1 MEKMSE
7 VTKKVKKQ
15 KEAKAAKEPKK
26 KAELKAA
33 KKPEKVKTP
42 KKRAAKQPKAPKVK
56 KTATV
61 AKSRKGK
68 KIGTTLMTA
77 FLVLIVVSVLQGV
90 ISSVTASNAVTGQ
103 YEAAADNTV
112 SATGRYMEMLTGN
125 LKTKMTELLVDENFV
140 AYYTK
145 YYEELD
151 RDSAVMRENLQYDLG
166 VTQITM
172 DYLEDFFVF
181 AKQGRSIFSTMA
193 KYELPSDM
201 YESFQTTDTAAYLKG
216 NNVQSAWLGYH
227 EYIDTPTHHSAD
239 DYAFFFIS
247 QFADAKEGMVV
258 FDVSRKYMAELFE
271 EMEFGD
277 GTIKAIVT
285 VDGRETI
292 VQETD
297 GESVLQPVDTVV
309 FSGQD
314 FYDKAVAGKA
324 ESGTSD
330 VKYNGK
336 SYQFNFYKIGKTGL
350 LLCTLIPK
358 TVISSQTMAIKV
370 VAVVAVLIAA
380 AFAVV
385 IGLQMSRGIGGEV
398 KNIDRVMKQVEQG
411 DLTCMVTTKRKDEF
425 KTLADSITGMLQR
438 MRELIV
444 TTSGFGTRVEEAAD
458 EVSATS
464 GTVYTAMEGI
474 SQAMNDVAG
483 GVQQQAED
491 TEQCMVKMRDFS
503 EKLQTVCEQ
512 TDTMNQSTDKAMAAL
527 KQGREK
533 VFVLNE
539 KSEETMRV
547 TKALVS
553 NIAEVQYQSDHIG
566 GIVNTINDIA
576 EQTNLL
582 SLNASIEAARAGEH
596 GRGFAVVAEEIR
608 KLADQ
613 SLQAS
618 SEIQGII
625 ETICTKT
632 QVTTD
637 AAGEAEGM
645 LRLQQESL
653 QETNAI
659 FEEILECVDGL
670 VMGLKKAL
678 GNMNEMMASKDEMV
692 DSISSISSVSEEV
705 AASAQEV
712 TATITEQ
719 LFVLQQLSE
728 QANQLDA
735 RSKELAEAMQRFKA

>member
-1 MEKMSE
+1 MEKISE
-7 VTKKVKKQ
+7 VTEKAKVQKTPKMLKKPKKQ
-15 KEAKAAKEPKK
+15 KTAEKVKEPKK
-26 KAELKAA
+26 KKGALA
-33 KKPEKVKTP
+33 KGS
-42 KKRAAKQPKAPKVK
+42 
-56 KTATV
+56 
-61 AKSRKGK
+61 KSK
-68 KIGTTLMTA
+68 KIGTTLLTA
-77 FLVLIVVSVLQGV
+77 FFVLIGVSILQGV

-103 YEAAADNTV
+103 YETAADNTV
-112 SATGRYMEMLTGN
+112 SATGRYMEMLTSN

-151 RDSAVMRENLQYDLG
+151 RESAVMRENLQYDLG
-166 VTQITM
+166 VTQISM
-172 DYLEDFFVF
+172 EYLEDFFVF
-181 AKQGRSIFSTMA
+181 AKQGKSIFSTMA

-201 YESFQTTDTAAYLKG
+201 YTTFQTTDTAAYLKE
-216 NNVQSAWLGYH
+216 NNVQTAWLGYH
-227 EYIDTPTHHSAD
+227 DYIDTPTHHSTE
-239 DYAFFFIS
+239 DYAFFLVS

-258 FDVSRKYMAELFE
+258 FDVSRKYLAELFG

-277 GTIKAIVT
+277 GTIKAVIT
-285 VDGRETI
+285 VDGRET
-292 VQETD
+292 VVKETD
-297 GESVLQPVDTVV
+297 GESVLQSVDTVV

-314 FYDKAVAGKA
+314 FYTKAVAGKA
-324 ESGTSD
+324 GSGTSD
-330 VKYNGK
+330 VRYNGK

-350 LLCTLIPK
+350 MLCTLIPK
-358 TVISSQTMAIKV
+358 TVISSQTVAIKIA
-370 VAVVAVLIAA
+370 AVVAVLIAA
-380 AFAVV
+380 VFAVV
-385 IGLQMSRGIGGEV
+385 IGLQMSKSIGGEV
-398 KNIDRVMKQVEQG
+398 TNIDRVMKQVEQG
-411 DLTCMVTTKRKDEF
+411 DLTCTVTTKRKDEF

-438 MRELIV
+438 MRELIRNM
-444 TTSGFGTRVEEAAD
+444 SGFGMRVEEAAD

-533 VFVLNE
+533 VSVLNE
-539 KSEETMRV
+539 KSEETMRMAKV
-547 TKALVS
+547 LVN

-618 SEIQGII
+618 GEIQGII

-637 AAGEAEGM
+637 TAGEAEEM

-659 FEEILECVDGL
+659 FEEILKCVDGL
-670 VMGLKKAL
+670 VAGLKQTL

-712 TATITEQ
+712 TATIAEQ
-719 LFVLQQLSE
+719 LSALQQLSE
-728 QANQLDA
+728 QANKLEA
-735 RSKELAEAMQRFKA
+735 RSKELADSIQSFRA